1 MIFEELELYNFGIY
15 KDKNLIRLDSPTPEL
30 PVILIGAL
38 NGAGKTTFLDAL
50 QLVLYGKHAKCSN
63 RGKQSY
69 SSFLEKCINHYAD
82 TPEASLSLRFRH
94 ETGNMEPQHYQIIRF
109 WSKTGRE
116 VKETVTVSCNNE
128 VDDLL
133 SENWEDFINE
143 IIPQSISELFFFD
156 GEKIEDLANPRR
168 SSEILKTGVEA
179 LLGLDMLAKLENDLK
194 VIERRKKE
202 NQLSE
207 DKTFLVESLKSEYEQ
222 LCAEKKTT
230 AEKLDHLYT
239 EKDNINEVYLG
250 IKNELLTR
258 GADKLALKDSYNSQK
273 NELESKIYT
282 IKHEIIK
289 ITAGALPLNI
299 VKELCSSVFNKVN
312 EEKKFKAF
320 KAAEPFIEKLVT
332 EVQAAFNAISIPHNI
347 KIELSNKI
355 EKIISSEKSLYNKGY
370 FLTELN
376 IDEDAFNKEIKE
388 AILYAESLLENKK
401 ETLESL
407 LLLEKKL
414 ATIPNFKDVQHIIE
428 KAAKQEE
435 KLDNIQKKIRVA
447 SDELLSL
454 DNKINEN
461 QRKYNSEILKYNAD
475 TFEQKRQ
482 AQIIKHIESLS
493 VIINSFYNQL
503 VKENITK
510 LESRIKS
517 KFDQLK
523 RKDSLIEKISINP
536 EDFTISL
543 LASDNKPI
551 STERLSAGERQLFSI
566 AILWGLAD
574 CSGKELPTIIDT
586 PMGRLDGVHR
596 EHLIKNYFPNSSSQ
610 LILLS
615 TDEEIYGDYYK
626 KLKPYIAKE
635 YTIEFDE
642 LRKTSFFKEGYLE
655 EVS

>member
-50 QLVLYGKHAKCSN
+50 QLVLYGKHARCSN

-69 SSFLEKCINHYAD
+69 SNFLEKCINHHAD
-82 TPEASLSLRFRH
+82 NPEASLSLRFRH
-94 ETGNMEPQHYQIIRF
+94 ETGNFAPKDYKIIRF

-116 VKETVTVSCNNE
+116 VKETVTVLSNNE
-128 VDDLL
+128 ADALL

-156 GEKIEDLANPRR
+156 GEKIEELANPRR
-168 SSEILKTGVEA
+168 SAEILKAGIEA

-207 DKTFLVESLKSEYEQ
+207 DKTLLVEKLKLEYEN
-222 LCAEKKTT
+222 LCIDKKRA

-239 EKDNINEVYLG
+239 EKNIINEAYLN
-250 IKNELLTR
+250 IKNELLIR
-258 GADKLALKDSYNSQK
+258 GADKLALKDDYDSQR
-273 NELESKIYT
+273 NELESKIYA
-282 IKHEIIK
+282 IKHDIVK
-289 ITAGALPLNI
+289 IAAGVLPLNI
-299 VKELCSSVFNKVN
+299 VKNLCSSVFNKVN
-312 EEKKFKAF
+312 DEKKFKAF
-320 KAAEPFIEKLVT
+320 KAAEPFIKNLVN
-332 EVQAAFNAISIPHNI
+332 EMKIVFNEINIPSHTKN
-347 KIELSNKI
+347 ELNNKI
-355 EKIISSEKSLYNKGY
+355 ENIISSESSLYNKGY
-370 FLTELN
+370 FLSELN
-376 IDEDAFNKEIKE
+376 IDEDSFEKDINDAISSAEI
-388 AILYAESLLENKK
+388 LLENKK
-401 ETLESL
+401 EALEAL
-407 LLLEKKL
+407 VLLEKKL

-428 KAAKQEE
+428 KSAKQEE
-435 KLDNIQKKIRVA
+435 KLDNILTKIRVA
-447 SDELLSL
+447 SDELLTL

-461 QRKYNSEILKYNAD
+461 QRKYNSAILKYNAD

-493 VIINSFYNQL
+493 IIINSFYNQL

-536 EDFTISL
+536 EDFSISL
-543 LASDNKPI
+543 FASNNNLI
-551 STERLSAGERQLFSI
+551 STDRLSAGERQLFSI

-596 EHLIKNYFPNSSSQ
+596 EHLITNYFPNSSSQ

-615 TDEEIYGDYYK
+615 TDEEIYGHYYK

-635 YTIEFDE
+635 YTIEYDDV
-642 LRKTSFFKEGYLE
+642 RHTSYFKEGYLE
-655 EVS
+655 GAS